1 MAAQTPIYGVNGN
14 ITGYTNSPAPTTSTY
29 NPGSWEDAIAAAG
42 SYGSIAGQEIMSQ
55 FGNPAGGTTGTNAF
69 NPASG
74 TGSYFNGAASGLG
87 GSYGGVPSTGST
99 GTSGGS
105 VPFSL
110 NPTPTQGSDTT
121 FGMVPGA
128 IGIPPSVWQQ
138 EQQIPGVSAATTAET
153 GNINSELAGQ
163 LSPGTTENLEDSAAA
178 RGLSLGQGGN
188 TGLVDE
194 TLLKTLGLTQEELQ
208 QAGSTNLN
216 SFLSTSGQ
224 QQQNPQLMAEIASS
238 NATNAAAPNPTL
250 AAEEAIALGYGSGGG
265 SANSNLGSLTGTSS
279 GYNAT
284 ASGANTGYAA
294 LLQQYVN
301 AMAGSNSPS
310 NNIMSAL
317 NPASGDSGN
326 PFGMGTYGAT
336 DNYSNYDPTN
346 SGSLYYDIAASQ

>member
-74 TGSYFNGAASGLG
+74 TGSYFNGAAGGLG

-216 SFLSTSGQ
+216 SFLSTSGGMQ
-224 QQQNPQLMAEIASS
+224 TSQDLAATIASS
-238 NATNAAAPNPTL
+238 NATNAAAANPTL
-250 AAEEAIALGYGSGGG
+250 AAWEAVALGSGKGGG
-265 SANSNLGSLTGTSS
+265 GGYSPTSSGTDIYGNSIGGGTSS
-279 GYNAT
+279 G
-284 ASGANTGYAA
+284 ASSSLPQGALGIGNGNYF
-294 LLQQYVN
+294 
-301 AMAGSNSPS
+301 
-310 NNIMSAL
+310 L
-317 NPASGDSGN
+317 NHV
-326 PFGMGTYGAT
+326 
-336 DNYSNYDPTN
+336 
-346 SGSLYYDIAASQ
+346 YYDKNGNVMYDANADQGYGNYNSNPVTDTDDDTDD

>member
-1 MAAQTPIYGVNGN
+1 MATALNDEMQSITEAFSGATPIYGVNG
-14 ITGYTNSPAPTTSTY
+14 ITGWNQ
-29 NPGSWEDAIAAAG
+29 PGLSAASG
-42 SYGSIAGQEIMSQ
+42 IL
-55 FGNPAGGTTGTNAF
+55 NPAGGSSGTNSL

-74 TGSYFNGAASGLG
+74 VGSYFNGAASGLG

-110 NPTPTQGSDTT
+110 NPTPTQGSGTT

-128 IGIPPSVWQQ
+128 IGAPPSVWQQ

-224 QQQNPQLMAEIASS
+224 QQQSPQLMAEIASS

-250 AAEEAIALGYGSGGG
+250 WNEEQIALHQGSGGG
-265 SANSNLGSLTGTSS
+265 GGGGYGPTSSGTDIYGNSIGGGTSS
-279 GYNAT
+279 GASSSLPQGALGIGNGNYFLNHVYYDKNGNVMYDANADQGYGNYNSNS
-284 ASGANTGYAA
+284 ASGTP
-294 LLQQYVN
+294 QYYY
-301 AMAGSNSPS
+301 
-310 NNIMSAL
+310 
-317 NPASGDSGN
+317 NPV
-326 PFGMGTYGAT
+326 T
-336 DNYSNYDPTN
+336 DTDDEDASNYY
-346 SGSLYYDIAASQ
+346 GS